1 MYFKKLNR
9 KEKRN
14 FVRFLTSENVKQS
27 SENLYSAFLK
37 YQQDLMNNPNML
49 KKQNLAKSA
58 IWSDIGVSLN
68 LVKYNHR

>member
-14 FVRFLTSENVKQS
+14 FARFLTSENVKQS

-58 IWSDIGVSLN
+58 IWSDVGVSLN

>member
-14 FVRFLTSENVKQS
+14 FARFLTSENVKQS

-58 IWSDIGVSLN
+58 IWSDTGVSLN

>member
-37 YQQDLMNNPNML
+37 YQQDLINNPNML

-58 IWSDIGVSLN
+58 IWSDTGVSLH

>member
-58 IWSDIGVSLN
+58 IWSDTGVSLH

>member
-14 FVRFLTSENVKQS
+14 FARFLTSENVKQS

>member
-58 IWSDIGVSLN
+58 IWSDVGVSLN